1 MVCLL
6 NCMPEER
13 RKNVNG
19 VFEGGYG
26 CFGEGSR
33 LPAVFVRVFS
43 TCITC
48 NVNRSSQGM
57 WHHAVLSNRFW
68 ILYSWSEIEKK
79 QMKTF
84 GTEATLHFG
93 FESCKVKE

>member
-1 MVCLL
+1 MVFLKEGMGALVKGHACLQYL
-6 NCMPEER
+6 Y
-13 RKNVNG
+13 VS
-19 VFEGGYG
+19 
-26 CFGEGSR
+26 SR
-33 LPAVFVRVFS
+33 LVLH
-43 TCITC
+43 TC

-79 QMKTF
+79 QRKTF